1 MADWSAMSG
10 SSLNAATIAVRAET
24 IDGTTAYTALD
35 VQGWTTFR
43 SKEGEHDR
51 SDDVWGASID
61 RWPHRPSPA
70 CLATLQ
76 IALPIYN
83 IHLL

>member
-1 MADWSAMSG
+1 MSG
-10 SSLNAATIAVRAET
+10 SSLNAATIAVRAEA

-61 RWPHRPSPA
+61 RWPHRSVSSLPRH
-70 CLATLQ
+70 ATDR
-76 IALPIYN
+76 AA
-83 IHLL
+83 HL